1 VEARIKAAVAK
12 SNTTLVQLFGV
23 GPVLA
28 ARFLGEVGDIRRFP
42 TKHHFAA
49 HTGTAP
55 LAASSG
61 QVVRHRLSRAGD
73 RRLNHALCMMAM
85 VQIRRPSAGQAYYRR
100 KLAEGRS
107 SKEALRCLI
116 GRVSAL

>member
-1 VEARIKAAVAK
+1 
-12 SNTTLVQLFGV
+12 V

-28 ARFLGEVGDIRRFP
+28 ARFLGEVGDIHRFP

-61 QVVRHRLSRAGD
+61 QVIRHRLYELGTAS
-73 RRLNHALCMMAM
+73 
-85 VQIRRPSAGQAYYRR
+85 
-100 KLAEGRS
+100 
-107 SKEALRCLI
+107 
-116 GRVSAL
+116 